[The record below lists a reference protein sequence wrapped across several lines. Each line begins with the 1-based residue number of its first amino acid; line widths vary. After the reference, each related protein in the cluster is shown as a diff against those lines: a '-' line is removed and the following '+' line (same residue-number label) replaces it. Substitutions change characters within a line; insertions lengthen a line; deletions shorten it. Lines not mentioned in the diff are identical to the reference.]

1 MSKTT
6 LKKFFISVRYVIIIN
21 LIFALIL
28 YSFVTDDDL
37 NNLPKRPED
46 RFFSWDRFISLFY
59 FLITTFTTTGYG
71 DIYAKS
77 NRMKLLI
84 SCYMIFVFSLTVSFL
99 FNF

>member
-21 LIFALIL
+21 LIFSLIL

-37 NNLPKRPED
+37 NNIPKRPV
-46 RFFSWDRFISLFY
+46 DRFISLFY

-77 NRMKLLI
+77 NRMKILI

>member
-21 LIFALIL
+21 LIFSLIL

-37 NNLPKRPED
+37 NNIQKRPV
-46 RFFSWDRFISLFY
+46 DRFISLFY

-77 NRMKLLI
+77 NRMKILI